1 MLPSTNSG
9 RVTRSTIPQVSARR
23 DGGNMFATAH
33 FGKRNAVAA
42 HREGSPFDAS
52 IQSLLNSVAVVGI
65 AAEAAA
71 ERLQPTA
78 LVAEIRQG
86 MRVEVRPAFE
96 RVVKAVQTQ
105 KQHNILRLAK
115 LSENATEL
123 PFGPEDRA
131 AFRAL
136 PVADKLRDRKSTRL
150 NSSH

>member
-9 RVTRSTIPQVSARR
+9 KVTRMTIPHISARR
-23 DGGNMFATAH
+23 DGGNMVATAH
-33 FGKRNAVAA
+33 FGERNAVAA

-78 LVAEIRQG
+78 LVAAIRQG

-96 RVVKAVQTQ
+96 RV
-105 KQHNILRLAK
+105 
-115 LSENATEL
+115 
-123 PFGPEDRA
+123 
-131 AFRAL
+131 
-136 PVADKLRDRKSTRL
+136 DRKRPRL